1 MPPECLKINEGIMT
15 RVYLVRHG
23 ENKANITKEF
33 SSRKVDYPL
42 TPKGRLQAEQT
53 AAVFKKQNIHAI
65 FSSPLKRAVE
75 TAVIIA
81 KELNLEVTVLENFRE
96 LDVGDLEDMPPTT
109 ETWQIHYD
117 VIKDW
122 LSGKLDSSFPNGENY
137 FQAFQRMIDGL
148 EQVVDQMEGKN
159 VLISGHG
166 GIFFTVMGELCP
178 HVNILELIQKINHNC
193 SITEIMIA
201 WENGKLVGEL
211 VSWADVSHLHGD
223 AADLVLGFP
232 EEN

>member
-1 MPPECLKINEGIMT
+1 MAK
-15 RVYLVRHG
+15 VYLVRHG
-23 ENKANITKEF
+23 ENKANLTKEF

-53 AAVFKKQNIHAI
+53 AGVFKQKNIDAI
-65 FSSPLKRAVE
+65 FSSPLKRAIE
-75 TAVIIA
+75 TANIIA
-81 KELNLEVTVLENFRE
+81 AHLGELEVTVMENFRE
-96 LDVGDLEDMPPTT
+96 LDVGDLEDMPPSS

-122 LSGKLDSSFPNGENY
+122 LSGKLETSFPNGENY
-137 FQAFQRMIDGL
+137 YQAYQRMIDGL
-148 EQVVDQMEGKN
+148 EHVYDRMEGKN
-159 VLISGHG
+159 VIISGHG

-178 HVNILELIQKINHNC
+178 DVDILELIQKISHNC
-193 SITEIMIA
+193 SITEINITKKS
-201 WENGKLVGEL
+201 GKLVGDL

>member
-1 MPPECLKINEGIMT
+1 MAK
-15 RVYLVRHG
+15 VYLVRHG
-23 ENKANITKEF
+23 ENKANLTKEF

-53 AAVFKKQNIHAI
+53 AGVFIQKNIDAI
-65 FSSPLKRAVE
+65 FSSPLKRAIE
-75 TAVIIA
+75 TANIIA
-81 KELNLEVTVLENFRE
+81 AQLGEMEVTVMENFRE
-96 LDVGDLEDMPPTT
+96 LDVGDLEDMPPSS

-122 LSGKLDSSFPNGENY
+122 LSGKLETSFPNGENY
-137 FQAFQRMIDGL
+137 FQAYQRMIAGL
-148 EQVVDQMEGKN
+148 EHVYDRMEGKN
-159 VLISGHG
+159 VIISGHG

-178 HVNILELIQKINHNC
+178 DVDIMELIQKISHNC
-193 SITEIMIA
+193 SITEINITKKS
-201 WENGKLVGEL
+201 GKLVGDL
-211 VSWADVSHLHGD
+211 VSWADISHLHGD

>member
-1 MPPECLKINEGIMT
+1 MT
-15 RVYLVRHG
+15 TFYLVRHG

-53 AAVFKKQNIHAI
+53 ALVFKDKNIHAVY
-65 FSSPLKRAVE
+65 SSPLKRAVE
-75 TAVIIA
+75 TGSIIA
-81 KELNLEVTVLENFRE
+81 AELGEMEIKIMDNFRE
-96 LDVGDLEDMPPTT
+96 LDVGDLEDMPPSR
-109 ETWQIHYD
+109 EAWQIHYD

-122 LSGKLDSSFPNGENY
+122 LSGKLETSFPNGENY
-137 FQAFQRMIDGL
+137 YQAYQRMIDGL
-148 EQVVDQMEGKN
+148 EIVYDQMEGKN
-159 VLISGHG
+159 VIISGHG

-178 HVNILELIQKINHNC
+178 EVDIMELIQEISHNC
-193 SITEIMIA
+193 SITEIKVSRI
-201 WENGKLVGEL
+201 NGKLVGKL
-211 VSWADVSHLHGD
+211 ISWADVSHLHGE